1 MNKNEENIEEES
13 AEKGAIEGEM
23 REVTRG
29 GENEYYTDADGN
41 YHYFE
46 YEYEDEDNGQSNE
59 LQRKAFSVQDIFE
72 KLEGLKDTVD
82 TLEKKL
88 ENFK

>member
-1 MNKNEENIEEES
+1 MNKNEVNIEEES

-29 GENEYYTDADGN
+29 GENENYTDAYGN
-41 YHYFE
+41 YHYYF
-46 YEYEDEDNGQSNE
+46 EYEDEDVGQSNE

-82 TLEKKL
+82 NLEKKL
-88 ENFK
+88 ENFI